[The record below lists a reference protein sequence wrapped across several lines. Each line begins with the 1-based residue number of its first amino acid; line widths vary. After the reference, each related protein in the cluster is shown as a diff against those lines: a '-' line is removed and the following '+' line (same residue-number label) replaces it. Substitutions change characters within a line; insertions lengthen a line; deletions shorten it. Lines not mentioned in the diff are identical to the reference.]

1 MRRRILNMIFS
12 YGKRDP
18 RPKNNTHSHT
28 ILSMLTI
35 AGVATLAIAMYL
47 SFSESWPVTYLID
60 LQAGDDGMYSPK
72 LTFVITWA
80 ILLAPC
86 WLADFVIRK
95 IKKKK

>member
-1 MRRRILNMIFS
+1 MAIETPNPKTTPNSRQFS
-12 YGKRDP
+12 P
-18 RPKNNTHSHT
+18 
-28 ILSMLTI
+28 MLTI
-35 AGVATLAIAMYL
+35 AGVVTLALAMYL

-80 ILLAPC
+80 VLLAPC

-95 IKKKK
+95 IREKNKVV